1 MLSGKIALIT
11 GASGGIGAAIAKQYA
26 KEGAHVILLGRDLKK
41 LEAVDDI
48 IKVFEGEST
57 IISFDITEFDKIPS
71 LASTISNHFGKLDI
85 LISGATFMHDLS
97 MLVDYTEESWH
108 LTFNTN
114 LHANWYLIK
123 HFDPLLKVSEAGR
136 AIFISSEV
144 MDMDNLSFWGPYAIA
159 KSALTSM
166 VKIYAE
172 ETKHT
177 NIKSNL
183 VIPGPVATKTYQ
195 KSYPGQDMSLIGQPD
210 DLVDVFLRLASDQCR
225 FSGKTHYAQY

>member
-1 MLSGKIALIT
+1 
-11 GASGGIGAAIAKQYA
+11 
-26 KEGAHVILLGRDLKK
+26 
-41 LEAVDDI
+41 
-48 IKVFEGEST
+48 
-57 IISFDITEFDKIPS
+57 
-71 LASTISNHFGKLDI
+71 
-85 LISGATFMHDLS
+85 

-123 HFDPLLKVSEAGR
+123 HFDPLLKMSDAGR
-136 AIFISSEV
+136 TIFISSDV
-144 MDMDNLSFWGPYAIA
+144 MDMNNVSFWGPYAIA

-183 VIPGPVATKTYQ
+183 VMPGPVATKTHQ
-195 KSYPGQDMSLIGQPD
+195 KSYPGQDNSLIAQPD
-210 DLVDVFLRLASDQCR
+210 DLVDIFLQLASDKCR